1 LPKRTQFDANKD
13 RVSRLVFCQN
23 EPNFSG
29 WRARAAFVLAETY
42 DAHMLTLWG
51 TYGLR
56 GNRAKAELYALAYSR
71 GIPTAKERIE
81 ALQ

>member
-1 LPKRTQFDANKD
+1 MK
-13 RVSRLVFCQN
+13 
-23 EPNFSG
+23 SG
-29 WRARAAFVLAETY
+29 SARAAFVLAETY
-42 DAHMLTLWG
+42 DAHMLALWG

-56 GNRAKAELYALAYSR
+56 EDRTKALELYALAYSR